1 LREAD
6 FLEAYS
12 EDSSSDRI
20 CQSIC
25 LTATH
30 NKKITEAY
38 LLRTYNHQ
46 YSTKTP
52 DYIIRYNEGADK
64 LRIWQVTRATS
75 AAPFFFKSLIADIES
90 EKIAFKDGGIRENNP
105 SVAAWSEFV
114 SDNSN

>member
-1 LREAD
+1 
-6 FLEAYS
+6 
-12 EDSSSDRI
+12 
-20 CQSIC
+20 

-30 NKKITEAY
+30 NKKISEAY

-46 YSTKTP
+46 YTTKTP

-75 AAPFFFKSLIADIES
+75 AAPFFFKALVADIEN

-114 SDNSN
+114 STSVILVTLT